1 MVEGAATDMLL
12 LLEEETL
19 PDQVDPRLQDHPD
32 HMADP
37 RFPQQDLRGIHR
49 RRIQDLHTIPLL
61 AGQDTR
67 MHLSIPEV
75 MILQLPSDVP
85 ILV

>member
-19 PDQVDPRLQDHPD
+19 RDQVDPLLQDRPD
-32 HMADP
+32 YMAAP
-37 RFPQQDLRGIHR
+37 RLPQQDLRDTHR

-61 AGQDTR
+61 AVQDTR

>member
-19 PDQVDPRLQDHPD
+19 RDQVDPLLQDQPD

-37 RFPQQDLRGIHR
+37 CLPQRDLRDTHR

-61 AGQDTR
+61 AVHDTR